1 MARTNPADDGY
12 LGTTPTTRLP
22 EVIVIGDRAH
32 RIHNVRVH
40 FFTVGD
46 VEDPEIYAAE
56 PILKWQ
62 DSEAGKWVMERAVET
77 PMYHRHIDH
86 VSYGYRYA
94 ITAKLKDK
102 DYTYWCLKYADTVD
116 KLLR

>member
-1 MARTNPADDGY
+1 MAITTIPDDGY
-12 LGTTPTTRLP
+12 LGDTPKIKMP
-22 EVIVIGDRAH
+22 EVVVIGDRAH
-32 RIHNVRVH
+32 RIHKVVVH

-46 VEDPEIYAAE
+46 VDDPEIYAAE

-62 DSEAGKWVMERAVET
+62 ESEAGKWVLNRAVET

-86 VSYGYRYA
+86 VSYGYKYA

-102 DYTYWCLKYADTVD
+102 DYTYWCLKYADSVD
-116 KLLR
+116 KIR

>member
-1 MARTNPADDGY
+1 MAISKSADHGY
-12 LGTTPTTRLP
+12 LGSAPTKKLYDVM
-22 EVIVIGDRAH
+22 VIDDRAY
-32 RIHNVRVH
+32 RIHTVRVH

-56 PILKWQ
+56 PIIKWQ
-62 DSEAGKWVMERAVET
+62 ESEAGKWVMERAVET
-77 PMYHRHIDH
+77 PMFHQQIDH
-86 VSYGYRYA
+86 QMFGYKYV

-102 DYTYWCLKYADTVD
+102 DYTYWCLKYADSVD